1 MIRKKQKCIMFID
14 ETGNAD
20 AKEEPF
26 TLTGVI
32 FEYKYAVKEEGNS
45 QLEEKLMELKK
56 QCFGNSNVV
65 LHLTDI
71 ARRKK
76 EFKDI
81 SEEQRKKF
89 YDELPNFLAS
99 LDFTI
104 ISVTVDKQK
113 LENYYTPSKN
123 PYIVAFTYILQNFYS
138 FIHINDVDSARIVI
152 EARDDSKN
160 LAIQKS
166 FFDVYNTGTTHLK
179 LNEHL
184 QNKIKGFIIAEKGVG
199 KYQSG
204 LEIADLLTN
213 PLSRVR
219 RGLLEVN
226 PTLVNYGSENLI
238 FAAIKDKIYTPT
250 DNTDLRNWG
259 FQKVPITKKKREWIN
274 NSNCVSN

>member
-1 MIRKKQKCIMFID
+1 MNI
-14 ETGNAD
+14 
-20 AKEEPF
+20 
-26 TLTGVI
+26 
-32 FEYKYAVKEEGNS
+32 
-45 QLEEKLMELKK
+45 
-56 QCFGNSNVV
+56 

-89 YDELPNFLAS
+89 YDELPKFLAS

-113 LENYYTPSKN
+113 LESYYTPSKN

-166 FFDVYNTGTTHLK
+166 FLMFTIQEQH
-179 LNEHL
+179 
-184 QNKIKGFIIAEKGVG
+184 I
-199 KYQSG
+199 
-204 LEIADLLTN
+204 
-213 PLSRVR
+213 
-219 RGLLEVN
+219 
-226 PTLVNYGSENLI
+226 
-238 FAAIKDKIYTPT
+238 
-250 DNTDLRNWG
+250 
-259 FQKVPITKKKREWIN
+259 
-274 NSNCVSN
+274 